1 MLSNKKHKVMK
12 TFFFISFIF
21 TSLSGFSQTDSTAT
35 SMDTLDI
42 YVINSTN
49 RLVQIGSSYALLFR
63 DLKSL
68 REIHSINFQSS
79 EEVNK
84 FFATSFRSM
93 EQDAIIIGEIYSVRR
108 NKLSKNIIRVADKSD
123 GYMLLSYDSLEK
135 MQVAFNRLLE

>member
-1 MLSNKKHKVMK
+1 MK